1 MGNQHGQQGKRK
13 QSTKMGRNRPPEARA
28 DRQGPGRV
36 DVTSAQEILDK
47 RTRLVLFSV
56 ARVTKFADKDGG
68 EKGPVPCLSVIYLIE
83 RLDGKEVHVRQTG
96 GIDILVP
103 GTTDWAASWS
113 GNGGEKASNYAA
125 YPGVAGAIDRPA
137 ARDPKNA
144 QSEAVAATRPRSRCV
159 ARVAGGLAFRR
170 PAGAGSLA
178 HGESP
183 APAPK
188 AACYY

>member
-1 MGNQHGQQGKRK
+1 
-13 QSTKMGRNRPPEARA
+13 MGRNRPPEARA

-144 QSEAVAATRPRSRCV
+144 QVVEVVLEDCAVQGKKIDLKLKGVGFDRETADYVFKNIPV
-159 ARVAGGLAFRR
+159 
-170 PAGAGSLA
+170 
-178 HGESP
+178 E
-183 APAPK
+183 
-188 AACYY
+188 